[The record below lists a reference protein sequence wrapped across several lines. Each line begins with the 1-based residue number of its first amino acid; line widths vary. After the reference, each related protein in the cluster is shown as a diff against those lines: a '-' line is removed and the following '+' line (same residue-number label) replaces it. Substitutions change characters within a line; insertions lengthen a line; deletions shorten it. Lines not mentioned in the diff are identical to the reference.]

1 MRRRRG
7 PHIASVTFC
16 LVLALAV
23 VALSWGATHTN
34 SSSHGLGT
42 AAQQAAAGNALATGL
57 VLESG
62 LARDETFTD
71 CGTTGAA
78 CLTSTADVA
87 GALASLATMFQ
98 AAGGSIGSTCTAGP
112 VAGASAGVITPTFS
126 CAVEGRLDG
135 AWLLVLLGSGWQL
148 PPSPNQPAPR
158 TAVWVGVE
166 TAAAAGAPA
175 AHHAALPDALP
186 NAGPLLPANWV
197 SAIQPCTPAIPVLVP
212 ATSPTLA
219 AAPTVTSPTATAPAA
234 SPGPILPTCTPH
246 MATIEVAA
254 PVAVLDAG
262 RALATTALAQ
272 GFRLDGRPCVTD
284 PATKGCGVWGERMTA
299 SGVQT
304 LLVATLQD
312 NGHGYTAGTVSLT
325 DQS

>member
-1 MRRRRG
+1 MRRRRV
-7 PHIASVTFC
+7 PHVASVTFC

-42 AAQQAAAGNALATGL
+42 PAQQAAARNTLATGL
-57 VLESG
+57 VLPSG
-62 LARDETFTD
+62 LARDETFTA

-87 GALASLATMFQ
+87 QTLASLATVLE
-98 AAGGSIGSTCTAGP
+98 AAGGSIGSTCTVGP
-112 VAGASAGVITPTFS
+112 VASAPAGVVTPTFS

-148 PPSPNQPAPR
+148 PPSPSQPAPR
-158 TAVWVGVE
+158 TAVLVGVE
-166 TAAAAGAPA
+166 TASAHAPYLT
-175 AHHAALPDALP
+175 HTTLPDALP

-197 SAIQPCTPAIPVLVP
+197 SAVQPCTPATPVLVP
-212 ATSPTLA
+212 ATSQ
-219 AAPTVTSPTATAPAA
+219 TATPATA
-234 SPGPILPTCTPH
+234 TPTPAVSPGPILPTCTPH

-262 RALATTALAQ
+262 RAFAATALAA
-272 GFRLDGRPCVTD
+272 GFRLDGRPCVAD
-284 PATKGCGVWGERMTA
+284 PALKGCGVWGERMAA

-312 NGHGYTAGTVSLT
+312 SGHGYMTGTVSLT
-325 DQS
+325 DLS